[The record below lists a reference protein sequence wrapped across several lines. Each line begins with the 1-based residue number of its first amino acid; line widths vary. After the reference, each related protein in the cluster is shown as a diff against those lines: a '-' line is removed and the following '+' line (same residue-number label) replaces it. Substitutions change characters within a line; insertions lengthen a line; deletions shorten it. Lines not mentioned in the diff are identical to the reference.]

1 MKTKTITI
9 DEEKI
14 FNDVMSRLEPRY
26 TLTYVSYDD
35 EIQPSTLNDIL
46 QNELDDQLFN
56 VFSEQASYYAR
67 LELEKLLK
75 GAGLSEDEISL
86 FKSTNEYD
94 ELRME
99 IESRDDSESEKEI
112 FCRSRI
118 RTRIMLHSNYD
129 CWLPLWEAGGLYG
142 KEDALE
148 GIMKML
154 SLNPAKVKAEAVK
167 QGLTCHRA
175 FPNLKYR
182 NGKEIVPYEGFVRCL
197 IECPNYGLWT
207 FFGYFDMEALWNKGL
222 WDMNEKKL
230 DTLIIPIG
238 TTCTMF
244 NDWNGG
250 GSLDF
255 TKTIRPVTIG
265 ELRKKGASLYD
276 CPRIYVDEKFNDAR
290 GYSSGEVYGGVLSS
304 EEILN

>member
-1 MKTKTITI
+1 MLTKTTTI

-14 FNDVMSRLEPRY
+14 FKDVMAKLEDNY
-26 TLTYVSYDD
+26 TLTYVNYDD
-35 EIQPSTLNDIL
+35 EIHPATLDNILKNGLEDQLYEIFSDQANYYANRELNKLLGDIGLND
-46 QNELDDQLFN
+46 
-56 VFSEQASYYAR
+56 
-67 LELEKLLK
+67 
-75 GAGLSEDEISL
+75 DEINL
-86 FKSTNEYD
+86 FRDTEQYD

-99 IESRDDSESEKEI
+99 IESRDDSNAMKEI

-129 CWLPLWEAGGLYG
+129 CWLPLWEAQGLYG

-154 SLNPAKVKAEAVK
+154 CLNPAKVKEEAIR
-167 QGLTCHRA
+167 QGIACHRA

-182 NGKEIVPYEGFVRCL
+182 NGKEVVSYEGFVRCL

-207 FFGYFDMEALWNKGL
+207 FFGYFDMDALWNQGL
-222 WDMNEKKL
+222 WDMNESKL
-230 DTLIIPIG
+230 DSLTIPKG
-238 TTCTMF
+238 TKCTMF

-255 TKTIRPVTIG
+255 TETIRPVTIG
-265 ELRKKGASLYD
+265 ELKKRGASLND
-276 CPRIYVDEKFNDAR
+276 CPRIYVDEKFKDAR
-290 GYSSGEVYGGVLSS
+290 GYSSGEVYGDVISS
-304 EEILN
+304 KEILN